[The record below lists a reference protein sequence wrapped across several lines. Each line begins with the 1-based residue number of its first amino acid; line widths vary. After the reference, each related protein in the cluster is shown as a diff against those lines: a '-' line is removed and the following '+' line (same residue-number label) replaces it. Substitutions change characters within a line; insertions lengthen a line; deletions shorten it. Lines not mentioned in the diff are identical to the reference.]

1 MLSRR
6 LWPGTPT
13 NVESAANVELVV
25 KLVRRRECGEEG
37 ATGRPARRR
46 ALRVCLTC
54 GPVIA
59 AESTL
64 LGRRSRTEDDRESA
78 EREEAGLLVGEAWE
92 VVDRLCLRAVGGG
105 VEAATGDPPDPVVL
119 RRLALVGLG
128 LTAG

>member
-1 MLSRR
+1 M
-6 LWPGTPT
+6 
-13 NVESAANVELVV
+13 
-25 KLVRRRECGEEG
+25 
-37 ATGRPARRR
+37 
-46 ALRVCLTC
+46 TC